1 MGQLVRSIDWEK
13 TPLET
18 LSRWPQSLRTTMSI
32 CLNSRFPIAIYW
44 GPEYLMLYNKSLVPM
59 VGPRKHPQALGQ
71 PARLVL
77 AEIWQIIEPLLRH
90 VRTTG
95 EATWSEDLML
105 PMARTGTP
113 EESYFTFA
121 YSPIRDETGG
131 IGGVFCAVMETTD
144 KVIEERR
151 LRLLNALAE
160 ATRAPSPAEACVVA
174 AAEIA
179 RSPADVPFVL
189 IYLLKDTREATLA
202 GSANI
207 AETDAL
213 APRTLRAGSAPPW
226 DFEGLVDEPRY
237 AVLPASG
244 PATARGAILLPL
256 KRTAAGHPM
265 GFVVAGLSPMLAQ
278 SPSYSRFH
286 KLLAASISQ
295 AVSTAAQREDDRRRA
310 QALAELDRAKTTFF
324 SNISHEFRTPLALM
338 LGPAEDALAAA
349 DSLPAAEQ
357 ERWRLIHRNAQR
369 LSKLVNNLLDFSRI
383 ESGRIQA
390 SYGPTDLSA
399 LTQDLV
405 SMFRSAIE
413 RAGLTLH
420 VDLPPLKEPAY
431 IDVEMWEKIV
441 LNLLSNALKFT
452 FEGEIAVSLQLV
464 DNDFELLVRDTGIGI
479 AAADRPHVFDRFHRV
494 KDARARTHEGT
505 GIGLALVAELVKLH
519 GGGVVVEST
528 VGRGTSFAVRVPRGN
543 RHLPPDRVQLVANL
557 PAASGAAAVY
567 VTEAL
572 RWDPA
577 TTETTVPPAA
587 EEVGS
592 QASSGRRARIVLA
605 DDNADMREYL
615 SRLLRERW
623 DVEAVTNGA
632 AALAALREH
641 PCDLVLA
648 DVMMPVV
655 DGFELLRHIRSDTAL
670 RLLPVILLSARA
682 GEEAISEGLNA
693 GADDYIVKPFT
704 ARDLL
709 VRVAS
714 KLAVAGLASEART
727 IEAAA
732 RKRLYGHFMQA
743 PFPIAVLRGPQHEAE
758 LFNSMALAAWGKDD
772 SILGKPIIEGIPE
785 LRDQPLLVHLDE
797 VFRTGVPYRA
807 RGELVR
813 VARSADGPLEEAFW
827 DFVYAPLR
835 DGEGSIEGILVAG
848 FEVTSQ
854 VRAAESSSRLLASVE
869 ASERQF
875 RELVENLPELA
886 WTARPDGFIDYYNS
900 RWFEY
905 TGTSLGQMQGW
916 SWMTLVDPYHAEAV
930 TDRWRHSIQT
940 GEAFEMEFP
949 LRGADGEFRWFMTR
963 VRPLHDSAGHII
975 RWFGSNTNIDDRRRH
990 DDFRDTFLGILGH
1003 DLRNP
1008 LNTILMTARLLEAR
1022 AGTATNR
1029 EIAQRVTR
1037 SGVRMQRMIE
1047 QLLDLTR
1054 ARLTAGIPVTLSAE
1068 AVDLGELVA
1077 GIVDEIRAA
1086 RPQATLELS
1095 VQGDCTARI
1104 DADRFEQVVSNLL
1117 DNAVTHGEQARP
1129 VRVEVISATDTV
1141 CLCVQNY
1148 GPPIDPAFLPLIFS
1162 PFARGETTRGSSA
1175 GLGLGLYVSERII
1188 AAHGG
1193 RLSVQSTQQAGTR
1206 FEAIIPRQLPDR

>member
-1 MGQLVRSIDWEK
+1 MGELVRSIDWSM
-13 TPLET
+13 TPLES

-44 GPEYLMLYNKSLVPM
+44 GPEYLMLYNQSLVPM
-59 VGPRKHPQALGQ
+59 VGPRKHPWALGQ
-71 PARLVL
+71 PARVVL
-77 AEIWQIIEPLLRH
+77 AEIWEIIEPLLRH

-113 EESYFTFA
+113 EESYFTFT

-131 IGGVFCAVMETTD
+131 VGGVFCAVMETTD

-151 LRLLNALAE
+151 LRLLNALAG
-160 ATRAPSPAEACVVA
+160 ATRAPGPAEACAVA

-179 RSPADVPFVL
+179 RSPADVPFAL
-189 IYLLKDTREATLA
+189 IYLLKDMHEATLA
-202 GSANI
+202 GWANI
-207 AETDAL
+207 AATDSL
-213 APRTLRAGSAPPW
+213 APRTLRAASGAPW
-226 DFEGLVDEPRY
+226 DFAGLGDEPRY
-237 AVLPASG
+237 VVLPGVSLG
-244 PATARGAILLPL
+244 GARGAVLLPL
-256 KRTAAGHPM
+256 ERTSAGHPM

-278 SPSYSRFH
+278 SPSYTRFH

-295 AVSTAAQREDDRRRA
+295 AVSSATQREEERRRA
-310 QALAELDRAKTTFF
+310 QALAELDRAKTAFF

-338 LGPAEDALAAA
+338 LGPAEDALATAG
-349 DSLPAAEQ
+349 SLSTVEH
-357 ERWRLIHRNAQR
+357 ERWRLVHRNAQR
-369 LSKLVNNLLDFSRI
+369 LAKLVNTLLDFSRL
-383 ESGRIQA
+383 ESGRVQV
-390 SYGPTDLSA
+390 SYAPTDLSA
-399 LTQDLV
+399 FTADLV

-413 RAGLTLH
+413 RVGLSLR
-420 VDLPPLKEPAY
+420 VDLPSLDEPAY
-431 IDVEMWEKIV
+431 IDGEMWEKIV

-452 FEGEIAVSLQLV
+452 FEGEIAVSLRLV
-464 DNDFELLVRDTGIGI
+464 GNEFELLVRDTGIGI
-479 AAADRPHVFDRFHRV
+479 AAVDMPHVFDRFHRI

-519 GGGVVVEST
+519 GGHVGVESR
-528 VGRGTSFAVRVPRGN
+528 VGRGTTFSVKVPRGHH
-543 RHLPPDRVQLVANL
+543 HLPPDRVQPVAKF
-557 PAASGAAAVY
+557 PAASGAATAY

-572 RWDPA
+572 RWDMAP
-577 TTETTVPPAA
+577 

-592 QASSGRRARIVLA
+592 QVSDGRRARIVLA

-623 DVEAVTNGA
+623 DVEAVSNGA
-632 AALAALREH
+632 AALAAIRRH
-641 PCDLVLA
+641 PTDLVLA
-648 DVMMPVV
+648 DVMMPVL
-655 DGFELLRHIRSDTAL
+655 DGFELLRDIRGDAAL

-682 GEEAISEGLNA
+682 GEEATEEGLKA
-693 GADDYIVKPFT
+693 GANDYIVKPFA

-714 KLAVAGLASEART
+714 KLAVAELASETRAV
-727 IEAAA
+727 EEAA
-732 RKRLYGHFMQA
+732 RKRA
-743 PFPIAVLRGPQHEAE
+743 
-758 LFNSMALAAWGKDD
+758 
-772 SILGKPIIEGIPE
+772 
-785 LRDQPLLVHLDE
+785 
-797 VFRTGVPYRA
+797 
-807 RGELVR
+807 
-813 VARSADGPLEEAFW
+813 
-827 DFVYAPLR
+827 
-835 DGEGSIEGILVAG
+835 
-848 FEVTSQ
+848 
-854 VRAAESSSRLLASVE
+854 E

-886 WTARPDGFIDYYNS
+886 WTARPDGCIDYYNH

-905 TGTSLGQMQGW
+905 TGASLDEMQGW
-916 SWMTLVDPYHAEAV
+916 SWVALIDPGHVEAV
-930 TDRWRHSIQT
+930 MDRWRHSIDT
-940 GEAFEMEFP
+940 GESFEMEFP

-975 RWFGSNTNIDDRRRH
+975 RWFGSNTNIDERRRH

-1162 PFARGETTRGSSA
+1162 PFARGGTTRGSSA

-1193 RLSVQSTQQAGTR
+1193 RLSVQSTRQAGTR
-1206 FEAIIPRQLPDR
+1206 FEAIIPRRLPDR

>member
-1 MGQLVRSIDWEK
+1 MTADRRLTAPPSYPSEDSFLAGAGEMGELVRSIDWET
-13 TPLET
+13 TPLES
-18 LSRWPQSLRTTMSI
+18 LSRWPQSLRTAMSI

-44 GPEYLMLYNKSLVPM
+44 GPEYLMLYNQSLVPM
-59 VGPRKHPQALGQ
+59 VGPRKHPRALGQ
-71 PARLVL
+71 PAHLVL
-77 AEIWQIIEPLLRH
+77 AEIWNIIEPLLRH

-113 EESYFTFA
+113 EESYFTFT

-131 IGGVFCAVMETTD
+131 VGGVFCAVMETTD

-151 LRLLNALAE
+151 LRLLNALAG
-160 ATRAPSPAEACVVA
+160 ATRAPDPAEACAVA

-179 RSPADVPFVL
+179 RSPADVPFAL
-189 IYLLKDTREATLA
+189 IYLLKDTHEATLA
-202 GSANI
+202 GLANI
-207 AETDAL
+207 AATDSL
-213 APRTLRAGSAPPW
+213 APPTLRAASGAPW
-226 DFEGLVDEPRY
+226 DFEGLGDEPRY
-237 AVLPASG
+237 VVLPGVSLEG
-244 PATARGAILLPL
+244 ARGAVVLPL
-256 KRTAAGHPM
+256 ERTSAGYPM

-278 SPSYSRFH
+278 SPSYTRFH

-295 AVSTAAQREDDRRRA
+295 AVSSATQREEERRRA
-310 QALAELDRAKTTFF
+310 QALAELDRAKTAFF

-338 LGPAEDALAAA
+338 LGPAEDALATAG
-349 DSLPAAEQ
+349 SLSTVEH
-357 ERWRLIHRNAQR
+357 ERWRLVHRNAQR
-369 LSKLVNNLLDFSRI
+369 LSKLVNTLLDFSRI

-390 SYGPTDLSA
+390 SYAPTDLSA
-399 LTQDLV
+399 FTADLV

-413 RAGLTLH
+413 RVGLSLR
-420 VDLPPLKEPAY
+420 VDLPSLDEPAY
-431 IDVEMWEKIV
+431 IDGEMWEKIV

-452 FEGEIAVSLQLV
+452 FEGEIAVSLRLV
-464 DNDFELLVRDTGIGI
+464 GNEFELLVCDTGIGI
-479 AAADRPHVFDRFHRV
+479 AAVDMPHVFDRFHRI

-519 GGGVVVEST
+519 GGHVGVESV
-528 VGRGTSFAVRVPRGN
+528 VGGGTTFSVRVPRGH
-543 RHLPPDRVQLVANL
+543 RHLPPDRVQPVAKL
-557 PAASGAAAVY
+557 PAASGAAVAY

-572 RWDPA
+572 RWDPPLG
-577 TTETTVPPAA
+577 ETTFSQAA

-592 QASSGRRARIVLA
+592 QVCDGRRARIVLA
-605 DDNADMREYL
+605 DDNTDMREYL

-623 DVEAVTNGA
+623 DVEAVSDGA
-632 AALAALREH
+632 AALAAIRQH
-641 PCDLVLA
+641 PTDLVLA

-655 DGFELLRHIRSDTAL
+655 DGFELLRDIRSDAAL
-670 RLLPVILLSARA
+670 QLLPVILLSARA
-682 GEEAISEGLNA
+682 GEEATAEGLKA
-693 GADDYIVKPFT
+693 GANDYIVKPFA

-714 KLAVAGLASEART
+714 KLAVAGLARETRAV
-727 IEAAA
+727 EEAA
-732 RKRLYGHFMQA
+732 RKRA
-743 PFPIAVLRGPQHEAE
+743 
-758 LFNSMALAAWGKDD
+758 
-772 SILGKPIIEGIPE
+772 
-785 LRDQPLLVHLDE
+785 
-797 VFRTGVPYRA
+797 
-807 RGELVR
+807 
-813 VARSADGPLEEAFW
+813 
-827 DFVYAPLR
+827 
-835 DGEGSIEGILVAG
+835 
-848 FEVTSQ
+848 
-854 VRAAESSSRLLASVE
+854 E

-886 WTARPDGFIDYYNS
+886 WTARPDGFIDYYNR

-905 TGTSLGQMQGW
+905 TGASPDEVQGW
-916 SWMTLVDPYHAEAV
+916 SWVSLIDPVHVEAV
-930 TDRWRHSIQT
+930 LERWRHSIAT
-940 GEAFEMEFP
+940 GEPFEMEFP

-963 VRPLHDSAGHII
+963 VRPLHDSAGRII

-1022 AGTATNR
+1022 AETATNR

-1054 ARLTAGIPVTLSAE
+1054 ARLTAGIPVTLSTE
-1068 AVDLGELVA
+1068 AVDLGDLVA

-1095 VQGDCTARI
+1095 VEGDCTARI

-1117 DNAVTHGEQARP
+1117 DNAVTHGEKARP
-1129 VRVEVISATDTV
+1129 VRVEVISETDTV
-1141 CLCVQNY
+1141 CLSVQNY

-1162 PFARGETTRGSSA
+1162 PFARGETARGSSA
-1175 GLGLGLYVSERII
+1175 GLGLGLYVSERIV

-1206 FEAIIPRQLPDR
+1206 FEAVIPRRLPDR